1 MYGQYTEM
9 SFPQLK
15 TEARYDELSTLNYL
29 NIIFLFLDHLEL
41 SDSGPGESELKIFQ
55 VWPEGDRPETSGFPE
70 IMIHF

>member
-29 NIIFLFLDHLEL
+29 NIIFLFLDNLEL
-41 SDSGPGESELKIFQ
+41 SDSGPGEVNSKFFRSDPRETDQKRQGFLK
-55 VWPEGDRPETSGFPE
+55 S
-70 IMIHF
+70 